1 MEWICSRCCAL
12 FPFIALDLRTWMMC
26 WHVGGKKKFQ
36 NPFFVFFLFNCN
48 IVDLICFLFSLI
60 GTFCT
65 GLWGGVYV
73 SVCVCKCAR
82 VLIWFWYIP
91 VPPVYPATAFLTI
104 LNRFLSLKREK
115 KNKLVFFFFKKC
127 SLLLQSI
134 FLHDEIPGSHF
145 QSFISKVVIN
155 NGKCWK
161 YWTFSIKQNFTRSQ
175 GVKTIC
181 YFCFLFLSKN

>member
-115 KNKLVFFFFKKC
+115 KNKLVFFFFLKNVLSCC
-127 SLLLQSI
+127 SQ
-134 FLHDEIPGSHF
+134 
-145 QSFISKVVIN
+145 
-155 NGKCWK
+155 
-161 YWTFSIKQNFTRSQ
+161 
-175 GVKTIC
+175 
-181 YFCFLFLSKN
+181 YFCMMKFQGHTFKVLSVK